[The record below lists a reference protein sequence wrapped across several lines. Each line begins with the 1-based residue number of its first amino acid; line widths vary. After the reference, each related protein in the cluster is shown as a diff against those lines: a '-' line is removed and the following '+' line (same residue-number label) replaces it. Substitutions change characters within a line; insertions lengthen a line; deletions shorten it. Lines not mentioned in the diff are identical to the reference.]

1 MPNSEVIKEKHAKTQ
16 FGGAVNKV
24 IAVWQ
29 MGKVDFLQ
37 GSASTACFVFG
48 DSCKVLSV

>member
-24 IAVWQ
+24 TAVLTN
-29 MGKVDFLQ
+29 GKDFLQ
-37 GSASTACFVFG
+37 GSASTACFVFS
-48 DSCKVLSV
+48 DSCKVCSM